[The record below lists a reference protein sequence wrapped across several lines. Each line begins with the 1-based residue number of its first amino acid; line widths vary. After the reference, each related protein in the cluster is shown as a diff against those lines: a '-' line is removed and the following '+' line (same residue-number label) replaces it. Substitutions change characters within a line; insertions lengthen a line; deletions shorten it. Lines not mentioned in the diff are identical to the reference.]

1 MHIHLQQLIDT
12 NVLSFA
18 DIIDAYAQMC
28 IKHTRDNTE
37 ELIEEES
44 VSDLIKYGIDIT
56 PEGLTN
62 QAIEWALVSVPE
74 LMADD
79 SDYVQERENGSN
91 ISALEFIIRE
101 AVKDRVKATNAFKIK
116 FS

>member
-28 IKHTRDNTE
+28 IKHTRENTE
-37 ELIEEES
+37 DMIEDEG
-44 VSDLIKYGIDIT
+44 VSEMIKNGVDIT

-74 LMADD
+74 IMVDD
-79 SDYVQERENGSN
+79 PEYARERENGLK

-101 AVKDRVKATNAFKIK
+101 AVKDQVKATNAFKIK